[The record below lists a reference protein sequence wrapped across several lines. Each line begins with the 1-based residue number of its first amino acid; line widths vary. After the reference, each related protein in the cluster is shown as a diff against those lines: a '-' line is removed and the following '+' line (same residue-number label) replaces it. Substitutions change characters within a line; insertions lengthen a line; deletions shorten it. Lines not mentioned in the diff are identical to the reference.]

1 MSDARIRFALQPF
14 AACCKEMERDMEEQ
28 AFEAKLV
35 SGEQDELDE
44 LKAWLF
50 EENIR
55 LEVERKELKHLED
68 KFLSEKTSFQKERD
82 EVNRRLVVEKQR
94 LKQDELFFEKKME
107 ILKNGFA
114 QLEAERRKLE
124 HQKIELEAERNA
136 HQSTVRQDRGMEI
149 AEMLFQ
155 GVNSHLALKKR
166 YRDLIKMFHPDN
178 IAGDHEMVL
187 VINRIYEELKQ
198 DYEMGKRA

>member
-14 AACCKEMERDMEEQ
+14 AASCKEMERDMEEQ
-28 AFEAKLV
+28 EFEAKLV

-55 LEVERKELKHLED
+55 LEVKRKELKHLED

>member
-28 AFEAKLV
+28 EFEAKLV

-124 HQKIELEAERNA
+124 HQKIELETERNA

>member
-1 MSDARIRFALQPF
+1 
-14 AACCKEMERDMEEQ
+14 MEEQ
-28 AFEAKLV
+28 EFEAKLV

-155 GVNSHLALKKR
+155 GVNSHLALK
-166 YRDLIKMFHPDN
+166 N
-178 IAGDHEMVL
+178 HEMVL

>member
-1 MSDARIRFALQPF
+1 
-14 AACCKEMERDMEEQ
+14 MEEQ
-28 AFEAKLV
+28 EFEAKLV

-124 HQKIELEAERNA
+124 HQKIELETERNA